1 MTKNDLFRD
10 LFSPFAFEFW
20 NKSKRIVDSGEKF
33 KTQQAEA
40 CFTYD

>member
-20 NKSKRIVDSGEKF
+20 NKSKTIVGSGEKF
-33 KTQQAEA
+33 KSKQAEA
-40 CFTYD
+40 CST